1 MKWIIPIVFLFLN
14 LPNTLFSN
22 EVDAF
27 ISGGHLYVYGDSND
41 NRVSIFSTGP
51 GQIRVVGASNSAGQP
66 TIVNGQSN
74 GSIALNGWSGGVY
87 AYMYS
92 GNDDVTIHDVT
103 VAGVA
108 HFDLGNGNDGM
119 HVGQTMSA
127 MDSILRSGLTPISYT
142 GEAEMNSAL
151 RVLGIGGNDFVEI
164 NGVSVVGRTTVNLGS
179 GIDSLTIG
187 QESAEPTASSLTEFG
202 APLSIIA
209 GADRDDVNIFGID
222 AYDNVNVDD
231 GNGRLNLIMTDVWV
245 NNSLSVN
252 GSTVADLV
260 ELTGVFVRNE
270 LDVDGFDGND
280 IINVYSSQATNLLID
295 AGVGSDRVTI
305 DDFFGD
311 LLRTDLGTGSDNLS
325 VSAGD
330 FLTILGYG
338 STANDR
344 FSYDTTLA
352 NEVFVSGGV
361 GTDTLVQ
368 AGNSFGSLE
377 TDSIEND

>member
-1 MKWIIPIVFLFLN
+1 
-14 LPNTLFSN
+14 
-22 EVDAF
+22 
-27 ISGGHLYVYGDSND
+27 
-41 NRVSIFSTGP
+41 VS
-51 GQIRVVGASNSAGQP
+51 
-66 TIVNGQSN
+66 VNG
-74 GSIALNGWSGGVY
+74 V
-87 AYMYS
+87 
-92 GNDDVTIHDVT
+92 V
-103 VAGVA
+103 

-119 HVGQTMSA
+119 HVGQTSSA
-127 MDSILRSGLTPISYT
+127 MDSILRSGLSPISYT

-164 NGVSVVGRTTVNLGS
+164 NGVSVAGRTTVNLGS

-187 QESAEPTASSLTEFG
+187 HEGAEPTGSSLTEFG
-202 APLSIIA
+202 LPLSIIA
-209 GADRDDVNIFGID
+209 GADRDDVNIFGIN

-231 GNGRLNLIMTDVWV
+231 GNGRLNLVMTDVWV
-245 NNSLSVN
+245 NNSLNVN

-260 ELTGVFVRNE
+260 ELTGVFVGNE
-270 LDVDGFDGND
+270 LDVDGLDGND
-280 IINVYSSQATNLLID
+280 IINVYSSQATNLLIN

-338 STANDR
+338 STGNDR

-352 NEVFVSGGV
+352 NEVFVAGGG

-377 TDSIEND
+377 TDSIENE